1 MPDIETINEIDIKM
15 DEMIEE
21 LLLGISSDRDSD
33 QFTSRYDKLIN
44 DANSIIEKISDPEN
58 WGKHRDKIKKDLDWA
73 ISFRNDCVRDK
84 DK

>member
-21 LLLGISSDRDSD
+21 LLLGMSSDRDSD
-33 QFTSRYDKLIN
+33 QFASRYNKLIN
-44 DANSIIEKISDPEN
+44 DANLIIEKIGDPES
-58 WGKHRDKIKKDLDWA
+58 WGGYRDKIKEDLDWA
-73 ISFRNDCVRDK
+73 ISFRNDCVRDR